1 MFIRWGD
8 DSDDDMGATISK
20 QRKNLTA
27 GESTPTPAY
36 VVFEKLSFSLGD
48 AWSFFFHGDILA
60 ALGALLPASPH
71 QIGTF

>member
-1 MFIRWGD
+1 VLQVVEEAGLEVPELAPM
-8 DSDDDMGATISK
+8 
-20 QRKNLTA
+20 TA

-60 ALGALLPASPH
+60 ALGALLRASPH